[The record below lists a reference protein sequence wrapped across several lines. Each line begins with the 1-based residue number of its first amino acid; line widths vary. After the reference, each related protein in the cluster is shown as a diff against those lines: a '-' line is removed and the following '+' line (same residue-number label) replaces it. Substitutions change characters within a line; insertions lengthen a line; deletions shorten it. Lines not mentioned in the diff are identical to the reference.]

1 MEERR
6 KTIRI
11 TESFKVDYQVVKSFR
26 MVSSRSQ
33 DISEGGMCLPV
44 LQRLQPKMV
53 LDLEIYLEGERKPIK
68 AIGEIVWLKEIKDL
82 KFPYLSGIRFIK
94 IVPEAAS
101 RLKSYI
107 DKKSASQH
115 VKWLDKHEPKSG
127 D

>member
-33 DISEGGMCLPV
+33 DISEGGICLPV

-53 LDLEIYLEGERKPIK
+53 LDLEIYLEGDKKPIK
-68 AIGEIVWLKEIKDL
+68 AVGEVVWLKDIKDL
-82 KFPYLSGIRFIK
+82 KFLYLSGIKFIK
-94 IVPEAAS
+94 IAPEAAS

-107 DKKSASQH
+107 DKKAASEH
-115 VKWLDKHEPKSG
+115 VKWLEKNEPKAG